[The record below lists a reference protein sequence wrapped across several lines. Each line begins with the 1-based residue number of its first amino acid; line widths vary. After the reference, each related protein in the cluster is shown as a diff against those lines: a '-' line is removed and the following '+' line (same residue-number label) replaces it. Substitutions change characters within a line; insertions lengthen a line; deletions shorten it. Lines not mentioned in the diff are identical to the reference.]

1 MLVKSATE
9 IKNVKHTICVTI
21 ETFTKAQDF
30 DLSGFR
36 VNVSTLFINIKTQE
50 P

>member
-9 IKNVKHTICVTI
+9 IKNVKHTISVTI
-21 ETFTKAQDF
+21 EAFTKAQDF
-30 DLSGFR
+30 DLSGFP